1 MKLLKKNN
9 FGSKFSGVIEKFLG
23 SSQSDTVGDDIYMSG
38 VPAVNISAD
47 SKQFDISLLVPG
59 LDRKDLKVEIEG
71 NNLVIKC
78 EKEFEDEKK
87 DQNYFR
93 KEYAYTS
100 FQRIFEIPKGAD
112 TSRLQAK
119 LKNGILKINMPRIKE
134 YIDDSKT
141 IEVK

>member
-9 FGSKFSGVIEKFLG
+9 FGSKFSGVIEKFFG
-23 SSQSDTVGDDIYMSG
+23 SSQNDSVGDDFFMSG

-47 SKQFDISLLVPG
+47 SKHFDISLLVPG

-100 FQRIFEIPKGAD
+100 FQRVFEIPKGAD
-112 TSRLQAK
+112 TSKLKAK

>member
-1 MKLLKKNN
+1 MKILKRKNL
-9 FGSKFSGVIEKFLG
+9 GSKFSGVIEKFFG
-23 SSQSDTVGDDIYMSG
+23 SSHSDTIGEDIYLSG
-38 VPAVNISAD
+38 MPAVNISAD

-59 LDRKDLKVEIEG
+59 LDKKDLKVEIEG

-87 DQNYFR
+87 DHNYFR

-100 FQRIFEIPKGAD
+100 FQRVFEIPKGAD
-112 TSRLQAK
+112 TSKLRAK
-119 LKNGILKINMPRIKE
+119 LKNGILKINMPRMKE
-134 YIDDSKT
+134 FMDDSKK